1 MRLIDLVG
9 LLPLALLIA
18 LAVGGVGRHEPHE
31 IVRTSLSRLGTLVVV
46 VGCVA
51 GVARL
56 LIALFV

>member
-1 MRLIDLVG
+1 MRLLDLVG
-9 LLPLALLIA
+9 LVPLALLIA
-18 LAVGGVGRHEPHE
+18 LAVGAVGRHEPQDV
-31 IVRTSLSRLGTLVVV
+31 VRTAVSRLGTLVLV